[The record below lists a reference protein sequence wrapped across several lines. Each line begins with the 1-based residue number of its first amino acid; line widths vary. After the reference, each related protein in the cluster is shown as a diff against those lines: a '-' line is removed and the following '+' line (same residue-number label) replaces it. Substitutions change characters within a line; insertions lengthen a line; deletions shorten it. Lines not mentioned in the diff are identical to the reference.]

1 MEFGGDRPKTR
12 KLEKLKGSQAPKRKQ
27 KLQLEIVIWI
37 SKKIMEK
44 EEFRTKNTWKDIPLI
59 VTSVK
64 IILYSV

>member
-12 KLEKLKGSQAPKRKQ
+12 KLEKLKGSQAPKTKQ

-44 EEFRTKNTWKDIPLI
+44 EELKTHDPTLFFFFYIH
-59 VTSVK
+59 
-64 IILYSV
+64 